1 MSQNIGMTNTNRR
14 ELVRLAGAVWAAVEW
29 GFDLK

>member
-1 MSQNIGMTNTNRR
+1 MSQNIGMTNTNTGQ
-14 ELVRLAGAVWAAVEW
+14 AGAVWAAVEW